1 MSSIQI
7 VNGLDCIEKFE
18 QHLQQNQSV
27 ILLKFEAEWCGPCK
41 KLEPSFIEL
50 INKYKSII
58 HEVIKID
65 VDECFEVYAFMK
77 NKKMLNGIPAV
88 LAYFKGNISYIP
100 NESTVGSNVN
110 ELEQFFERCKNYKV

>member
-1 MSSIQI
+1 